1 MQDATKYGNEIY
13 VIAAGIEMPL
23 DAVKDVYDKFE
34 AKVQQVATGDN
45 GFADAVKGMVDDK
58 ADGMFNLRRKEQAT
72 QEELLER
79 KKKFSEMFSK

>member
-1 MQDATKYGNEIY
+1 
-13 VIAAGIEMPL
+13 
-23 DAVKDVYDKFE
+23 
-34 AKVQQVATGDN
+34 VQQVATGDN

-58 ADGMFNLRRKEQAT
+58 GDDMFNLRRKEQAT